1 MRLLSVVFPCTQ
13 LATEHVL
20 KISRY
25 DTSVASYGFKVDHT
39 YLSHDDV
46 ELLTAMTIYWALGS
60 IKLHKKP

>member
-1 MRLLSVVFPCTQ
+1 MVFQCTQ

-20 KISRY
+20 NISRY

-46 ELLTAMTIYWALGS
+46 ELLTALTIYWALGS
-60 IKLHKKP
+60 IKLHIKP